1 MYTSIKTLDLETFLY
16 NNYLTLL
23 IILILL
29 RNYLLK
35 LYTKL
40 AILIFYL

>member
-23 IILILL
+23 IILILFK
-29 RNYLLK
+29 K
-35 LYTKL
+35 LFIEIIYK
-40 AILIFYL
+40 IGNFNI

>member
-40 AILIFYL
+40 AILIFDL